1 MNFKIKVKFFIS
13 LYFVLIGMIIA
24 PPASAQNMPGGV
36 PIGNMK
42 LELWLSADK
51 LDGTTSTLPADGASV
66 ASWVDRNGVYN
77 FVNNGTNARPVLRKG
92 GQNYNAALEFKGST
106 NVKLISQTN
115 FSYNTAN
122 QSYYVFYVSKVDASA
137 VGTTRATVFSF
148 GAGRSEYDGWYK
160 SGSSATLGPW
170 NTTRTYTNVI
180 QNTTLN
186 KDHGIATSIRPNING
201 GTRQLYH
208 NGAINTVTSGNNVMS
223 AGGNYKAVIG
233 NSTDGTTYPF
243 YGEIQEIIVLS
254 APQNTPINPAVLQQI
269 HSYLAIKYGETLAG
283 RRYTNS
289 DAVLLWGTQASHE
302 AASYGNRIIAIGRD
316 DVLGINQKQARSAD
330 KSFMTVFMG
339 SSLPA
344 LNSENTYQWP
354 TNKVFY
360 MFGSNNA
367 DGYDEYI
374 HPVGTTFQNGVT
386 LPSQLNIRQKE
397 IHTVKLTNAASA
409 TVNIKSHYQ
418 QARYVL
424 VSADNSFNPATT
436 RAYTLNADDVAVG
449 VVVNDNDF
457 ISFAAFLAS
466 PGGGDG
472 LELALWLAADQLS
485 GDIPAEG
492 ENVRQWTDVHG
503 KISFVP
509 QGAAITP
516 VFTQVSNNYQSAVSF
531 PYRENN
537 DDRVTKL
544 VSERSFPVDRNS
556 AYYTFWVSR
565 PEESDMTLG
574 TVFQMGGAT
583 NVGWSTAA
591 NGLWATTAGGGS
603 GVTQTSPVGMTTGGI
618 GTIVRENRI
627 SSSPGILMFN
637 GKEVDRKNVGLTE
650 QSSNILASIGTTA
663 TTASGNTFWFY
674 GDIQEIIVYKS
685 PNTAIVPLANL
696 QKIQTYLALKY
707 SYTLAEG
714 NYISSSGK
722 LLWDR
727 AESNNAAYSYEI
739 FGVGRDHNSSLYQK
753 QSGNPGK
760 RALSLFVGETLEES
774 NANNKGVMDD
784 ETFFILGAND
794 KDGSDSYFYSKGDV
808 FEGNGTV
815 LHKDVN
821 KIESKIYKAKITGS
835 IRVNLYIHASVAD
848 VVLVS
853 ADPTFPIATTKA
865 YNIGEEYGRFVK
877 DIDIKDGEY
886 VTFAYQSSGPGGVD
900 RNLRLWLR
908 GGDGVETAAGTN
920 EVNEWMDQSDFGN
933 NYTYSTLTTNNKKR
947 PKLIPNDSRM
957 NFNSTVN
964 FEEQYSGLAI
974 AQGPMSVDA
983 PEDFTSF
990 VVYNQTRTPLD
1001 QIRLYTHGFGGANSA
1016 SSSSRAPAMGFSPRE
1031 NGGRIRNGS
1040 TNIDGGNG
1048 NTSGVNAEG
1057 FQMGATALS
1066 MIHTHKGTTGGPARV
1081 TFDFGGWVDPLSPN
1095 GANTFGDFKMAKGGT
1110 IGGAS
1115 YGSGQFQG
1123 IISEIIYYER
1133 ALTPVEKEQVQAYLA
1148 VKYGITLDV
1157 SRADKTRNYDYLF
1170 SIGRGPN
1177 DDPNRMMWPGNT
1189 APYNKFHTNVA
1200 GLVND
1205 EISESFNNKAKSS
1218 GPGAIMTVSVKG
1230 HEGEGQGE
1238 RGLLP
1243 NLSSIFWGHDQ
1254 NFGETSFLGNDAVC
1268 GEMDSRINR
1277 VWLLNKT
1284 AIGNN
1289 MPSQAVTIRIANSPD
1304 IDGIPGSGFHYAG
1317 KEYQLYMLVSDNYE
1331 DIHVNGA
1338 NTGLRWKQMIP
1349 GTHVN
1354 GEQEFNYLVTNKNT
1368 YVSFGYKLVPGAGC
1382 EECDIQGVKKIAF
1395 TSKTWNRKG
1404 GPTQTIAADA
1414 EFSATIGVTTD
1425 PGLNLYRWYPRASSG
1440 KSLQMYRRSASPNAV
1455 MTTTIVASSAATAS
1469 FELFEIDYRMLSYDE
1484 VEIYGLCEDITENP
1498 GAINTG
1504 TKTLPRLSYKWDEK
1518 RSSYK
1523 IQGFKANAIKRGSG
1537 YNNNRGKLQVDFD
1550 YPVKSIVIKHKA
1562 SSRRANVRQRIGL
1575 GPIDFLCIPPLPE
1588 QNEDGLIFT
1597 KQGPTDVQL
1606 CETVEYTFRIV
1617 NTNCAPTTGV
1627 FKDVLP
1633 EGMIWV
1639 PESVSMPAEGLPSGE
1654 DLNTNEYGGTK
1665 TLDINNLVI
1674 PGGQTLTFR
1683 ASARFA
1689 ESATA
1694 GIYQNQA
1701 AISYKSILNPAV
1713 THTLQSCDRLN
1724 PTCSPTATH
1733 ATGQND
1739 RQEYIVVE
1747 AAASPACYKE
1757 DNEIEVTVSVR
1768 NPNNLAYSATGIS
1781 FNFNEEFALVPNSL
1795 VVPSALGVGQIE
1807 IEAGMI
1813 SIENLRLPAN
1823 AGGTGGGTTYE
1834 IKFKVVAPT
1843 KNGLIEEL
1851 DENGTPIPLPGGQGN
1866 EIIPLAIEYTMFTE
1880 ADDICSEAA
1889 FDNATGD
1896 LIVPYCLSKRAVISN
1911 KNVKSHAKK

>member
-1 MNFKIKVKFFIS
+1 MNFKIKVNFFIPI
-13 LYFVLIGMIIA
+13 YVLLLAMWL
-24 PPASAQNMPGGV
+24 PTCLWAQNTPGGV
-36 PIGNMK
+36 PLDNIKM
-42 LELWLSADK
+42 ELWLSADK
-51 LDGTTSTLPADGASV
+51 LDGQTTVLPAEGTAIS
-66 ASWVDRNGVYN
+66 SWVDRNGVYN

-106 NVKLISQTN
+106 NVKLISQNN

-122 QSYYVFYVSKVDASA
+122 QSYYVFYVSKVDAA
-137 VGTTRATVFSF
+137 AIGTTRATVFSF
-148 GAGRSEYDGWYK
+148 GSGRSEYDGWYK
-160 SGSSATLGPW
+160 SGSSAVLGPW
-170 NTTRTYTNVI
+170 STTRTYTNVI
-180 QNTTLN
+180 QNTALN
-186 KDHGIATSIRPNING
+186 KNHGIATSIRPNFG
-201 GTRQLYH
+201 SGARYLYH
-208 NGAINTVTSGNNVMS
+208 NGQMSTVTSGTNTMATS
-223 AGGNYKAVIG
+223 GNYKAVIG
-233 NSTDGTTYPF
+233 NSTDGTSYPF

-254 APQNTPINPAVLQQI
+254 APQNTNINPNVLQRI
-269 HSYLAIKYGETLAG
+269 HSYLAIKYGETLDG
-283 RRYTNS
+283 RRYINADGAVLWGS
-289 DAVLLWGTQASHE
+289 DASHQA
-302 AASYGNRIIAIGRD
+302 AAYGNRIIGIGRD

-330 KSFMTVFMG
+330 KSFISVFMG
-339 SSLPA
+339 NTLQI

-354 TNKVFY
+354 TDKVFY
-360 MFGSNNA
+360 MFGSNNL

-374 HPVGTTFQNGVT
+374 QAPETTFQNGVT

-397 IHTVKLTNAASA
+397 IHTVKLTNASSA

-418 QARYVL
+418 HAQYAL

-436 RAYTLNADDVAVG
+436 RAYLLDGNDVARN
-449 VVVNDNDF
+449 VVLNDNDF
-457 ISFAAFLAS
+457 ISFAAFLPS

-485 GDIPAEG
+485 GEIPDEG
-492 ENVRQWTDVHG
+492 QDVKQWTDVHG
-503 KISFVP
+503 KLSFVP
-509 QGAAITP
+509 QGTTKTP
-516 VFTQVSNNYQSAVSF
+516 VFTQFSNNYQAAVSF
-531 PYRENN
+531 PYREINT
-537 DDRVTKL
+537 DRVTKL
-544 VSERSFPVDRNS
+544 ISDRNFSVDRGY

-565 PEESDMTLG
+565 PEESDMALG
-574 TVFQMGGAT
+574 TVFQMGGGT
-583 NVGWSTAA
+583 NVGWGTAA
-591 NGLWATTAGGGS
+591 EGLWTTTGGTGS
-603 GVTQTSPVGMTTGGI
+603 GRTLTSAVGLTTGGI
-618 GTIVRENRI
+618 GTVIRDNTG
-627 SSSPGILMFN
+627 STANSPVTLMFN
-637 GKEVDRKNVGLTE
+637 GKVVDTKPAGQTE
-650 QSSNILASIGTTA
+650 QNTNILASIGTSVSTP
-663 TTASGNTFWFY
+663 TGVTNYFY
-674 GDIQEIIVYKS
+674 GDVQEIIVYRSDK
-685 PNTAIVPLANL
+685 NAIVPVADL

-707 SYTLAEG
+707 SYSLAEG

-722 LLWDR
+722 IVWNR
-727 AESNNAAYSYEI
+727 AESNYNEYSTEI
-739 FGVGRDHNSSLYQK
+739 FGIGRDHNSSLYQK

-760 RALSLFVGETLEES
+760 KALSLFVGEKLEE
-774 NANNKGVMDD
+774 ANVDNTGTIAD
-784 ETFFILGAND
+784 ENFFLLGANNLV
-794 KDGSDSYFYSKGDV
+794 GSQAYSYDEGQV
-808 FEGNGTV
+808 FGGNGTV
-815 LHKDVN
+815 LHKDIN
-821 KIESKIYKAKITGS
+821 KIERKIYKAKITGN
-835 IRVNLYIHASVAD
+835 INVNLYVHASVAD

-853 ADPTFPIATTKA
+853 TDPTFPVATTKA
-865 YNIGEEYGRFVK
+865 YNIGEEYGQFVK
-877 DIDIKDGEY
+877 NIDIQNGEY
-886 VTFAYQSSGPGGVD
+886 VTFAYKTTGPGGVAD
-900 RNLRLWLR
+900 NLRLWLR
-908 GGDGVETAAGTN
+908 GGQGVETTSGTN
-920 EVNEWMDQSDFGN
+920 EVSEWMDQSEFGN
-933 NYTYSTLTTNNKKR
+933 NYSYSKLTTTDKRR
-947 PKLIPNDSRM
+947 PKLIVNDNRM
-957 NFNSTVN
+957 NFNPTIN
-964 FEEQYSGLAI
+964 FEEQFSGLAI

-1001 QIRLYTHGFGGANSA
+1001 QIRLYTHGFGGTNSA
-1016 SSSSRAPAMGFSPRE
+1016 SSSSRSPAMGFSPRE

-1048 NTSGVNAEG
+1048 NTSGINAEG

-1066 MIHTHKGTTGGPARV
+1066 MIHTHKGTTGGPARI
-1081 TFDFGGWVDPLSPN
+1081 TFDFGGWVDPATPS
-1095 GANTFGDFKMAKGGT
+1095 GANTLGNFKLSKGGT

-1115 YGSGQFQG
+1115 FGTGQFQG

-1133 ALTPVEKEQVQAYLA
+1133 ALDPEEKEQVQAYLA

-1157 SRADKTRNYDYLF
+1157 ARSDKTRNYDYLF
-1170 SIGRGPN
+1170 SIGKGNMP
-1177 DDPNRMMWPGNT
+1177 DPNRMMWPGNF

-1200 GLVND
+1200 GLIND
-1205 EISESFNNKAKSS
+1205 EASASFNNKAKSS
-1218 GPGAIMTVSVKG
+1218 GPGAIMTMSVKG
-1230 HEGEGQGE
+1230 HNEEGQGDY
-1238 RGLLP
+1238 GLLP

-1254 NFGETSFLGNDAVC
+1254 NLGETNFAGNDAIC
-1268 GEMDSRINR
+1268 GEMDARINR
-1277 VWLLNKT
+1277 VWLINKT
-1284 AIGNN
+1284 AIRNDLGQ
-1289 MPSQAVTIRIANSPD
+1289 QAVTIRIANSPD

-1317 KEYQLYMLVSDNYE
+1317 KEYQLYMLVADSYE
-1331 DIHVNGA
+1331 DIQVNGP
-1338 NTGLRWKQMIP
+1338 NTGLNWKQMIP

-1382 EECDIQGVKKIAF
+1382 EECEIQGVKKIAF

-1404 GPTQTIAADA
+1404 GPTQTLAADG

-1425 PGLNLYRWYPRASSG
+1425 LGLNLYRWYPRASSG

-1498 GAINTG
+1498 GAVNTG

-1627 FKDVLP
+1627 FKDILP

-1724 PTCSPTATH
+1724 PTCSPTATQ

-1747 AAASPACYKE
+1747 AAAAPACYKE
-1757 DNEIEVTVSVR
+1757 DNEVEVTVSVR

-1823 AGGTGGGTTYE
+1823 TGGTTYE

-1911 KNVKSHAKK
+1911 KNVRSHAKK